1 MWFYQYGDDRTDDR
15 GWGCVWRNLQ
25 TLLHHLAVS
34 GATRGHRGVVP
45 PISVLMSS
53 MGVPRSGRARDMWI
67 EPQQCKEYLWEKHRI
82 RARLVGLRVQPGR
95 LLRTA
100 VDDFDATTD
109 DPQVMD
115 SWIRTST
122 LPCVIVDDAITSYC
136 IMGLDSDDDYIIG
149 DPHGTDRRLRRFRG
163 LEWLARQP
171 MIMALV

>member
-25 TLLHHLAVS
+25 TLLHHLGS
-34 GATRGHRGVVP
+34 SVP
-45 PISVLMSS
+45 PPPIAALMSS

-100 VDDFDATTD
+100 ADDFDATTD
-109 DPQVMD
+109 DPRVMD
-115 SWIRTST
+115 RWIRTSA
-122 LPCVIVDDAITSYC
+122 LPCVIVDDAVTSYC
-136 IMGLDSDDDYIIG
+136 IMGLDSDGDYIIG

-163 LEWLARQP
+163 RAWLERQP
-171 MIMALV
+171 MLMALV